1 MSVLRIRVSDVNFRT
16 THHGATRSRPRS
28 WCRPNVRDPN
38 KASPFGNFL
47 RGARKRALGHLHFGH
62 RLGASYQNAQATLAG
77 ASQQLQRRC
86 RQTIRRSK
94 CRPEPIAL
102 PGRFPADARL
112 HWDSGETTL
121 TARAAEQRDSQSFAA
136 RAAPTPHELALSNP
150 YKQAAEYQQVR
161 QKHSGSS
168 IVIGGDAPPTGYNR
182 GELYQTTNSAKQHE
196 LSAQLQVAHEREF
209 TKQLM
214 QQHGFTQQELDR
226 GGEAAKAWVRQQL
239 EASRRTAPASK
250 MATGGRRPQ
259 SAAAVAASPMRFQ
272 RSGAPMLRQH

>member
-1 MSVLRIRVSDVNFRT
+1 M
-16 THHGATRSRPRS
+16 
-28 WCRPNVRDPN
+28 RDPN
-38 KASPFGNFL
+38 KASPLSGTSFGALEN
-47 RGARKRALGHLHFGH
+47 ARSGTSISDTGSERAI
-62 RLGASYQNAQATLAG
+62 RMPK
-77 ASQQLQRRC
+77 
-86 RQTIRRSK
+86 RRSQVHLNNYSGGVAK
-94 CRPEPIAL
+94 QFG
-102 PGRFPADARL
+102 GRNAGLSQSPFPDGFRQMHDYTGTQGGDDFLSRL
-112 HWDSGETTL
+112 E
-121 TARAAEQRDSQSFAA
+121 RAEQRDSQSFAA